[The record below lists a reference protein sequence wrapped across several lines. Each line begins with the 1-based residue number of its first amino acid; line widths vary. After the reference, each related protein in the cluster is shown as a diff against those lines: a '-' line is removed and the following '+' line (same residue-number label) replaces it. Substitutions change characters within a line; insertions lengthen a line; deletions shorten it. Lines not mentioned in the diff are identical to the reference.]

1 MNPHVAVPVRAY
13 IYLPSSYSHVRA
25 LYTNFQSWIW
35 SSYYLKLRSNSVV
48 HFNFHNFLASRFA
61 SFPLLTLLISK
72 HSRAST
78 DRRTLHI
85 CPFLLPSR
93 AACFLSRILVWRLAR
108 KKESGTS
115 DHRDSIQSLPN
126 QQLPPK
132 TSFSNHTLPLELKL
146 KACGTRQ
153 HRGIT

>member
-1 MNPHVAVPVRAY
+1 MWRFQFAHIYISPFQLLARACTLHEFS
-13 IYLPSSYSHVRA
+13 IVDLVELLSQTP
-25 LYTNFQSWIW
+25 FQ
-35 SSYYLKLRSNSVV
+35 LRCT
-48 HFNFHNFLASRFA
+48 FQFPQLASRFA

-78 DRRTLHI
+78 DRRALHI

-108 KKESGTS
+108 KKGSGTS

-146 KACGTRQ
+146 KACGTWQ